1 MTETLIVL
9 IIFSALFLVL
19 LFTQFRLSGMIVLL
33 VCLRPFV
40 EAAHGITLA
49 AFYGYDINPM
59 SLWAV
64 AVIVM
69 SLAYWVI
76 NKKNPL
82 EYKVSKILLLFLVS
96 VVLGSILTLHH
107 GAIIEHLFKYL
118 PWLLLIPVVADITK
132 DMEADRFF
140 HFVFIALSLL
150 LLINLVLLVTGRYDA
165 AYYGV
170 GEFYGYFKNPHVFS
184 YTMLFLSFFALWKV
198 YTEKRKIF
206 PLMVL
211 TACLGFVTFAYVR
224 ATWLAFLVG
233 LATYLVAERQSS
245 RKYLAAVLLSLF
257 LVVFIYHFR
266 SMLIP
271 AFQERNMDFQQA
283 ILLGERGHL
292 GSGRIAFWG
301 IQLKG
306 YLNSSPLELVFGKG
320 FRYISV
326 LTAREYGMEIG
337 GHNDYIE
344 LLLGSGLV
352 GLFCFILFQG
362 YLFKKALYVHRE
374 VDPLMGLLGLLLM
387 AVLVTLGFTSGVI
400 YMQSNV
406 YNAVLLGT
414 VVGLAERHER
424 RTAAEKMV
432 HRSIGGFSSIS
443 PHPISG
449 QRA

>member
-1 MTETLIVL
+1 MTEVLIAL

-19 LFTQFRLSGMIVLL
+19 IFTQFRLSRIIVLL

-40 EAAHGITLA
+40 EAAHGITFATL
-49 AFYGYDINPM
+49 FGYDTNPM

-64 AVIVM
+64 AVITT
-69 SLAYWVI
+69 SLSYWVI

-82 EYKVSKILLLFLVS
+82 EYTVSKTLLLFLVAM
-96 VVLGSILTLHH
+96 VMGSILTLHH
-107 GAIIEHLFKYL
+107 RAIIEHLFKYL
-118 PWLLLIPVVADITK
+118 PWVLLIPVVADITK
-132 DMEADRFF
+132 DMEASRFF
-140 HFVFIALSLL
+140 NLLFIALSLL
-150 LLINLVLLVTGRYDA
+150 VLINIVLFLTGQYGA

-198 YTEKRKIF
+198 YTEERKVF
-206 PLMVL
+206 PLLVL
-211 TACLGFVTFAYVR
+211 LACLAFVTFAYVR

-233 LATYLVAERQSS
+233 LVTYLVAERQKS
-245 RKYLAAVLLSLF
+245 RKYFAAVLITLF
-257 LVVFIYHFR
+257 LVIFIYYFR
-266 SMLIP
+266 SILVP
-271 AFQERNMDFQQA
+271 AFQERNIDFQQA
-283 ILLGERGHL
+283 MLLGERGHL
-292 GSGRIAFWG
+292 GSGRITFWG

-306 YLNSSPLELVFGKG
+306 YLNSSPLEMVLGKG

-352 GLFCFILFQG
+352 GLICFILFQG
-362 YLFKKALYVHRE
+362 YLFKKALYVHRK
-374 VDPLMGLLGLLLM
+374 VDPLMGLLGILLM
-387 AVLVTLGFTSGVI
+387 AILVTLGFTSGVI
-400 YMQSNV
+400 YMQSNI

-424 RTAAEKMV
+424 RTPAEKTLHHNV
-432 HRSIGGFSSIS
+432 GYLSSIS

-449 QRA
+449 QST